1 MQGFTG
7 APATAGDSENKQYIP
22 LLAHSLR
29 GGAGS
34 LYGMRDW
41 FRSQTGEVLRWF
53 AHLIGSV
60 VCRVHVYSMLLLF
73 LTPAFAPTSS
83 ELAVEFPV
91 FLYIV
96 VHKLPQL
103 DMHTVFLVSYNFFI
117 FCCSV
122 SQVQALQPRVP
133 GSSLSQDQRTH
144 LKAAALT
151 ASNMN

>member
-7 APATAGDSENKQYIP
+7 APGIAGESENEQYIP

-29 GGAGS
+29 RGEGS
-34 LYGMRDW
+34 LYGMGAR
-41 FRSQTGEVLRWF
+41 FRRQTGEVLRWF

-60 VCRVHVYSMLLLF
+60 VCRVHVYSMLVF

-103 DMHTVFLVSYNFFI
+103 DMYTVFLVSYNFFI
-117 FCCSV
+117 FCCLV

-133 GSSLSQDQRTH
+133 GSSLSRKH
-144 LKAAALT
+144 
-151 ASNMN
+151 SSEPCSR

>member
-7 APATAGDSENKQYIP
+7 APATAGESENKQYIP

-53 AHLIGSV
+53 THLIGSV

-91 FLYIV
+91 FLFIIFSLLLRVYFSI
-96 VHKLPQL
+96 
-103 DMHTVFLVSYNFFI
+103 FLFTGFGWI
-117 FCCSV
+117 FKSCTCF
-122 SQVQALQPRVP
+122 LFC
-133 GSSLSQDQRTH
+133 
-144 LKAAALT
+144 
-151 ASNMN
+151 

>member
-1 MQGFTG
+1 MRTSSIF
-7 APATAGDSENKQYIP
+7 PC
-22 LLAHSLR
+22 LLTPER
-29 GGAGS
+29 GSRFLIWDEG
-34 LYGMRDW
+34 LVQ
-41 FRSQTGEVLRWF
+41 SQTGEVLRWF

-103 DMHTVFLVSYNFFI
+103 DMATVFLVSI
-117 FCCSV
+117 I
-122 SQVQALQPRVP
+122 
-133 GSSLSQDQRTH
+133 SLYF
-144 LKAAALT
+144 AAQ
-151 ASNMN
+151 